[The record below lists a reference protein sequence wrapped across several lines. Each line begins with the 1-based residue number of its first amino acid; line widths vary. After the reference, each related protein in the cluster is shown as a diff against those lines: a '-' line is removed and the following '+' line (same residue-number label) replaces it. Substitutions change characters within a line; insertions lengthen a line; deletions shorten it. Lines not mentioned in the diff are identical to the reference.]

1 MHQQNTEH
9 EREAKKTL
17 APPPPTNSLMP
28 ALIYLNAK
36 GITGRQ
42 DSSSGYEYHGNKDKE
57 PAPPASNQHRD
68 LSVGSMH

>member
-9 EREAKKTL
+9 EREAKKTSS
-17 APPPPTNSLMP
+17 PTHSLMP

-42 DSSSGYEYHGNKDKE
+42 DSSSGYEHHGNKDKE
-57 PAPPASNQHRD
+57 PAPPTSNQHGD
-68 LSVGSMH
+68 LSVGAMH